1 MTRKSTLTLAGAMM
15 AVALMSAASVQAQ
28 QAGPPPGPGHMGH
41 HGPMMAGRGNPPSVD
56 ERVQRMSGELNLTPD
71 QTAKVKALLTAEQ
84 RAMDSTRAVRT
95 VQWDAE
101 RKAMEARHAD
111 HEKAL
116 MALLTPEQKTKHEAM
131 MKAHGGPGMMRGHGR
146 GAPDGGH
153 GMHRGP
159 GGDEGSTH

>member
-1 MTRKSTLTLAGAMM
+1 MTRKNTLTLTGALM

-28 QAGPPPGPGHMGH
+28 QAGPPPSPGRMGH

-71 QTAKVKALLTAEQ
+71 QTAKVKALLTGEQ

-95 VQWDAE
+95 VQWEAE

-116 MALLTPEQKTKHEAM
+116 LALLTPEQKTKHEAL
-131 MKAHGGPGMMRGHGR
+131 MKAHGGPGMMRGR
-146 GAPDGGH
+146 GPAAP
-153 GMHRGP
+153 GMHRGHD
-159 GGDEGSTH
+159 GGDGSKH